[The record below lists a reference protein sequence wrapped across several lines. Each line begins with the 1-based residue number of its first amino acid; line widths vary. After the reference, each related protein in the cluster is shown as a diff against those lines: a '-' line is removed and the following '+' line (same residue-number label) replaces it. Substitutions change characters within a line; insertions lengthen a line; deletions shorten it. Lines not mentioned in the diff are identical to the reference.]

1 MSAQVSLLRLEEADC
16 ALLRSS
22 NKLTF
27 DLGTAERTNGAIPS
41 ADVDCWFAG
50 DIEFILPADFE
61 RWFAEDDSAVELTP
75 TVHVFLVVLNAVGS
89 ECCNRCSEPVACQP
103 PREKSTAPYA
113 THASIREYSFS
124 EHSCTVP
131 LDVSRTALIVY
142 NYVCTELLSPSDMK
156 TVGSCYVTFPYI
168 EVFYMNIKG

>member
-1 MSAQVSLLRLEEADC
+1 MLTWSPVISSHRKPVTRWVRTLQLIR
-16 ALLRSS
+16 S

-50 DIEFILPADFE
+50 DNEFILPADFE
-61 RWFAEDDSAVELTP
+61 RWFAEDDSALELTP
-75 TVHVFLVVLNAVGS
+75 AVHVFLAVLNAVGS

-113 THASIREYSFS
+113 THASIRKYSFS
-124 EHSCTVP
+124 EHLHSTPRSFQNCTF
-131 LDVSRTALIVY
+131 
-142 NYVCTELLSPSDMK
+142 N
-156 TVGSCYVTFPYI
+156 
-168 EVFYMNIKG
+168 